1 LSGLNADT
9 LRRGR
14 APSEIFKM
22 KAIIKVYFVVRESK
36 CVMATNEKEQA
47 ENYIA
52 TFNKH
57 CVKATRE
64 AKMVTQDIEIDVN

>member
-1 LSGLNADT
+1 
-9 LRRGR
+9 
-14 APSEIFKM
+14 M

-57 CVKATRE
+57 CGKATRE